1 MKMHIIP
8 FCLLQ
13 HMVQPKEKSTFLLS
27 SNSHILDHTCR
38 SMVPIKFSHQQY
50 RVQMLPNYYHVLP
63 HTVCYIQYHF
73 WYHIHQF
80 STYFHVQGHNQF
92 WNVLSSYHWLWQNF
106 QTIFHKN
113 LQRLK
118 NHIMCS
124 LQSKPQGKQM
134 WKYHHFTYKIQ
145 TIHGNERVNQD
156 VRIKKL

>member
-1 MKMHIIP
+1 MKIQMFP

-80 STYFHVQGHNQF
+80 STYFMYKFIIRFGIFLVVVSYYGRTFKQYF
-92 WNVLSSYHWLWQNF
+92 IKICKDLKITLCVLYKVN
-106 QTIFHKN
+106 HK
-113 LQRLK
+113 
-118 NHIMCS
+118 
-124 LQSKPQGKQM
+124 
-134 WKYHHFTYKIQ
+134 
-145 TIHGNERVNQD
+145 GNKFENINILPTKHRQYMA
-156 VRIKKL
+156 RTESIKKF